1 MSKHDLSNQEVAI
14 DKVESY
20 INRNFKRIVGVL
32 ISVILIGLG
41 IYGIKQYSDNTKI
54 ADMNKLGEYEY
65 KLNSGMVTEEI
76 LEKYIK
82 TCENISGMKD
92 YCYYR
97 GGVILAGIGSPK
109 GKEYLKKV
117 SGDYKEFADSILYD
131 LGEKVDIAQYK
142 ENGKLGTIWKYRLV
156 LQDKKQLGFLD
167 NSTLNTRLIASIV
180 NWE

>member
-1 MSKHDLSNQEVAI
+1 
-14 DKVESY
+14 
-20 INRNFKRIVGVL
+20 
-32 ISVILIGLG
+32 
-41 IYGIKQYSDNTKI
+41 
-54 ADMNKLGEYEY
+54 
-65 KLNSGMVTEEI
+65 
-76 LEKYIK
+76 
-82 TCENISGMKD
+82 
-92 YCYYR
+92 
-97 GGVILAGIGSPK
+97 IGSPK

>member
-1 MSKHDLSNQEVAI
+1 MSKQVLNNQEVAI
-14 DKVESY
+14 DKLESY
-20 INRNFKRIVGVL
+20 INKNFKRIVAVL
-32 ISVILIGLG
+32 VSVIVIGLG
-41 IYGIKQYSDNTKI
+41 IYGIKQYSDNSKI
-54 ADMNKLGEYEY
+54 EDMNKLGEYEHN
-65 KLNSGMVTEEI
+65 LNSGMVTEDI

-82 TCENISGMKD
+82 TCENISGMMD

-97 GGVILAGIGSPK
+97 VGVIFAGIGSPK

-131 LGEKVDIAQYK
+131 LGEKIDISKYK
-142 ENGKLGTIWKYRLV
+142 DNSKLGTIWKYRLV
-156 LQDKKQLGFLD
+156 LKDKKQLGFLD

>member
-1 MSKHDLSNQEVAI
+1 MSKGDLSSQEIVI

-20 INRNFKRIVGVL
+20 INNNFKRIVGVL
-32 ISVILIGLG
+32 IAVIVIGLG
-41 IYGIKQYSDNTKI
+41 IYGIKQYSDNSKI
-54 ADMNKLGEYEY
+54 ADINKLGEYEH
-65 KLNSGMVTEEI
+65 KLNSGLVTEEI
-76 LEKYIK
+76 LENYIK

-97 GGVILAGIGSPK
+97 GGVTLAGMGSPK

-131 LGEKVDIAQYK
+131 LGEKVDPSKYK
-142 ENGKLGTIWKYRLV
+142 DNGKLEIIWKYRLV
-156 LQDKKQLGFLD
+156 LKDKKQLGFID
-167 NSTLNTRLIASIV
+167 NKTLNTRLIASIA